1 MISSLNPVKWNSD
14 AINYEFIEEKTKS
27 GLDYKSMVT
36 IANRSCIGDLVAE
49 INEVAFNKFKA
60 GAYLHWFY

>member
-1 MISSLNPVKWNSD
+1 
-14 AINYEFIEEKTKS
+14 
-27 GLDYKSMVT
+27 MVT

-60 GAYLHWFY
+60 GAYLHWFYQFGLERDDFENAFLVLDNIAQNY